1 LSATLAPARR
11 GRYRSR
17 RVSVLTEGG
26 KPLRVLLAD
35 DHEVVRQ
42 ALKALLERHG
52 FAVVAEVADGR
63 AAIEA
68 ASQLRP
74 DVAVL
79 DVAMPL
85 LNGVDAAREL
95 SYLNPPTRTILL
107 TALEDAHIVPDALQ
121 AGVRGFVMKSQGID
135 DLEDAIRSVY
145 RGGLYVSPGVSQGFI
160 DAVSGGDADGRGR
173 LSRRERQVL
182 QLVAEGKSSKEIAE
196 LLHISV
202 KTVEF
207 HRGRVMNKLDIHDTA
222 GLVRYAIREGL
233 IAP

>member
-1 LSATLAPARR
+1 MP
-11 GRYRSR
+11 
-17 RVSVLTEGG
+17 
-26 KPLRVLLAD
+26 PRVLLAD

-42 ALKALLERHG
+42 ALRALLERHG
-52 FAVVAEVADGR
+52 FQVVGEAADGR
-63 AAIEA
+63 AAVDA
-68 ASQLRP
+68 VCRVRP
-74 DVAVL
+74 DVVVL

-95 SYLNPPTRTILL
+95 SRMSPATRVILL
-107 TALEDAHIVPDALQ
+107 TALEDAHFVPEALQ

-207 HRGRVMNKLDIHDTA
+207 HRGRVMDKLDIHDTA
-222 GLVRYAIREGL
+222 GLVRYAIRERL